1 MGCLLLSF
9 AFHPPSPRHQTK
21 VMREA
26 KYRLLVTHHASLV
39 TFFKASCA
47 APVAAGVPGAVPF
60 LGDVLVAPGSQN
72 EAAPASVLLAGQAR
86 RDRETCPRPCPGV
99 VHLHAA

>member
-21 VMREA
+21 VMRDP
-26 KYRLLVTHHASLV
+26 YRENLSRITDHAS
-39 TFFKASCA
+39 FFRASCV

-60 LGDVLVAPGSQN
+60 LDAVLVAPGSQN
-72 EAAPASVLLAGQAR
+72 
-86 RDRETCPRPCPGV
+86 
-99 VHLHAA
+99 